1 MSIYEFGVIDAA
13 VEDHLAGKG
22 ISQAS
27 GFAFKR
33 LSRDMYRFVRG
44 FGIWTLASSAEAAD
58 AAGLMMMEWKLT
70 HSRWLSD
77 AACYGVLRAA
87 VAATKRLH
95 PGLPLRQS
103 SWERGHLGDAWC
115 LCEACRHEAKAVLP
129 ELLLGEEDRDA
140 LTLSQRMD
148 LGAHEQMRKMA

>member
-1 MSIYEFGVIDAA
+1 MSIYEMGVIDAA
-13 VEDHLAGKG
+13 VEDYLAGKG
-22 ISQAS
+22 VSQAS

-44 FGIWTLASSAEAAD
+44 FGIWTLASTAEAAD
-58 AAGLMMMEWKLT
+58 AAGLMMIEWKLSYP
-70 HSRWLSD
+70 HWLSD

-103 SWERGHLGDAWC
+103 SWEMTHLSDAWC
-115 LCEACRHEAKAVLP
+115 LCEACRHEANAALP
-129 ELLLGEEDRDA
+129 ELLLGQEDRDA
-140 LTLSQRMD
+140 LLEIDTPEI
-148 LGAHEQMRKMA
+148 AVVEKVRKTA

>member
-44 FGIWTLASSAEAAD
+44 FGIWTLASSTEAAD
-58 AAGLMMMEWKLT
+58 AAGLMMVEWKLT

-87 VAATKRLH
+87 VAATTRLH
-95 PGLPLRQS
+95 PGLPLQQS
-103 SWERGHLGDAWC
+103 GWERAHLSDVWC
-115 LCEACRHEAKAVLP
+115 LCESCRHEAKAVLP

-140 LTLSQRMD
+140 LILMPA
-148 LGAHEQMRKMA
+148 LGQAVDEQVRKTA